1 MTTFKEA
8 QNQAK
13 QIKNAKRGG
22 YTPTIAKDVNK
33 HKVEKVKRLVQDL
46 EKESAENMEL
56 WRDGADRPRR
66 QATFEI
72 LQAWHMGN
80 ESQLL
85 DALE

>member
-46 EKESAENMEL
+46 EKESAENMDL
-56 WRDGADRPRR
+56 WHDGADAYH
-66 QATFEI
+66 QGYADALKHVQGKLSEI
-72 LQAWHMGN
+72 L
-80 ESQLL
+80 
-85 DALE
+85 

>member
-33 HKVEKVKRLVQDL
+33 HKVEKLKRLIQDL
-46 EKESAENMEL
+46 EKEYVENIDL
-56 WRDGADRPRR
+56 WRDGADAYH
-66 QATFEI
+66 QGYADALKHVQGKLSEI
-72 LQAWHMGN
+72 L
-80 ESQLL
+80 
-85 DALE
+85 

>member
-46 EKESAENMEL
+46 EKESAENMDL
-56 WRDGADRPRR
+56 WHDGADAYH
-66 QATFEI
+66 QGYVDALKHVQGKLSEI
-72 LQAWHMGN
+72 L
-80 ESQLL
+80 
-85 DALE
+85 

>member
-56 WRDGADRPRR
+56 WRDGADAYH
-66 QATFEI
+66 QGYADALKHVQGKLSEI
-72 LQAWHMGN
+72 L
-80 ESQLL
+80 
-85 DALE
+85 

>member
-33 HKVEKVKRLVQDL
+33 HKVEKLKRLIQDL
-46 EKESAENMEL
+46 EKEYAENMDL
-56 WRDGADRPRR
+56 WHDGADAYH
-66 QATFEI
+66 QGYADALKHVQGKLSEI
-72 LQAWHMGN
+72 L
-80 ESQLL
+80 
-85 DALE
+85 

>member
-1 MTTFKEA
+1 MNTFKDA

-56 WRDGADRPRR
+56 WRDGADAYH
-66 QATFEI
+66 QGYADALKHVQGKLSEI
-72 LQAWHMGN
+72 L
-80 ESQLL
+80 
-85 DALE
+85 

>member
-33 HKVEKVKRLVQDL
+33 HKVEKVRRLVQDL

-56 WRDGADRPRR
+56 WRDGADAYH
-66 QATFEI
+66 QGYADALKHVQGKLSEI
-72 LQAWHMGN
+72 L
-80 ESQLL
+80 
-85 DALE
+85 

>member
-46 EKESAENMEL
+46 EKEYNENMDL
-56 WRDGADRPRR
+56 WRDGADSYH
-66 QATFEI
+66 QGYADALKHVQGKLSEI
-72 LQAWHMGN
+72 LQG
-80 ESQLL
+80 
-85 DALE
+85 

>member
-33 HKVEKVKRLVQDL
+33 HKVEKLKRLIQDL
-46 EKESAENMEL
+46 EKEYVENMDL
-56 WRDGADRPRR
+56 WHDGADAYH
-66 QATFEI
+66 QGYADALKHVQGKLSEI
-72 LQAWHMGN
+72 L
-80 ESQLL
+80 
-85 DALE
+85 

>member
-33 HKVEKVKRLVQDL
+33 HKVKKVKRLVQDL

-56 WRDGADRPRR
+56 WRDGADAYH
-66 QATFEI
+66 QGYADALKHVQGKLSEI
-72 LQAWHMGN
+72 L
-80 ESQLL
+80 
-85 DALE
+85 

>member
-1 MTTFKEA
+1 MTTFKDA

-56 WRDGADRPRR
+56 WRDGADAYH
-66 QATFEI
+66 QGYADALKHVQGKLSEI
-72 LQAWHMGN
+72 L
-80 ESQLL
+80 
-85 DALE
+85 

>member
-1 MTTFKEA
+1 MPMTTFKEA

-56 WRDGADRPRR
+56 WRDGADAYH
-66 QATFEI
+66 QGYADALKHVQGKLSEI
-72 LQAWHMGN
+72 L
-80 ESQLL
+80 
-85 DALE
+85 

>member
-33 HKVEKVKRLVQDL
+33 HKVEKLKRLIQDL
-46 EKESAENMEL
+46 EKEYVENMDL
-56 WRDGADRPRR
+56 WRDGADAYH
-66 QATFEI
+66 QGYADALKHVQGKLSEI
-72 LQAWHMGN
+72 L
-80 ESQLL
+80 
-85 DALE
+85 